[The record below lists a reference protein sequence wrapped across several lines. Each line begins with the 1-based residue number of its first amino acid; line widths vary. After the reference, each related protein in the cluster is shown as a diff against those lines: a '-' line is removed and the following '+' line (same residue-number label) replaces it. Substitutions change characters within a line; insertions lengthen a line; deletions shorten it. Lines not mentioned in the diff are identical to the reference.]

1 MGSLWWY
8 KKLLSR
14 YFRSSNYR
22 SIRNDNPNSNP
33 ADNRTTTRGFSQSCF
48 FASQKFQISFSLH
61 HSQHSCCDFASMR
74 KMISN
79 GSTLGR
85 SLALLTRANRTLRYS
100 VGNSI
105 LRNSISTAVESRTSN
120 VRANLSYAVL
130 PRYNE
135 VNARFAST
143 VTTKVYELIRDNKVR
158 YVAVFG
164 RR

>member
-8 KKLLSR
+8 EKLFSR

-22 SIRNDNPNSNP
+22 SIRNDNPNPTQAIVKN
-33 ADNRTTTRGFSQSCF
+33 ARLFIRCF

>member
-1 MGSLWWY
+1 
-8 KKLLSR
+8 
-14 YFRSSNYR
+14 
-22 SIRNDNPNSNP
+22 
-33 ADNRTTTRGFSQSCF
+33 
-48 FASQKFQISFSLH
+48 
-61 HSQHSCCDFASMR
+61 
-74 KMISN
+74 MISN

-85 SLALLTRANRTLRYS
+85 SLALLTRANGTTRYS

-120 VRANLSYAVL
+120 VRANLSCAVL

-135 VNARFAST
+135 ANARFAST
-143 VTTKVYELIRDNKVR
+143 VTTKIDELIRDNKVR